1 MADGSKLRLLDL
13 LPAKLLC
20 AEQEGKFPGA
30 ACERGRG
37 VPSRTSTIKTLAM
50 SSIYT
55 HSDVVVEVV
64 SDTFPSPCLPA
75 RAHSPGLPA
84 PWPLFGD
91 RPRECQLVLIVSSFV
106 CHVATCGLGAAWDH
120 ADPNEQLLATTRL
133 LHTPC
138 PEMQAQGPASQL
150 NWPLYHILAATYILR
165 DYNVPFFFFC

>member
-75 RAHSPGLPA
+75 RAHPPGLPA
-84 PWPLFGD
+84 P
-91 RPRECQLVLIVSSFV
+91 
-106 CHVATCGLGAAWDH
+106 
-120 ADPNEQLLATTRL
+120 
-133 LHTPC
+133 
-138 PEMQAQGPASQL
+138 
-150 NWPLYHILAATYILR
+150 
-165 DYNVPFFFFC
+165 